1 MYQKSSPIVVLALCL
16 SIALAARLQ
25 APAHKTQAHI
35 QELKAESQDL
45 ASAHSQSSNLCFSNY
60 LPILDTINT
69 AYEIDFEACIT
80 TYESGSAA
88 IDVKYSSDFQDI
100 VNSAEN
106 SCRELQKCQYW
117 SYSKMP
123 LEDVLSGL
131 DCATTVAADDAKV
144 FYNISST
151 ATELGAKIQGDYQ
164 IIDGKKDL
172 CVNEAER
179 RYVERTTNT
188 YEQLNA
194 CLRGDIAV
202 GPPTLAPTLAPT
214 TTWPPKY
221 I

>member
-60 LPILDTINT
+60 LPILDAINT

-179 RYVERTTNT
+179 TYVERTTNT

-202 GPPTLAPTLAPT
+202 GPPTLAPT
-214 TTWPPKY
+214 TTWAPSDTTKY